1 MSPKGVSLAM
11 ESPSAPLS
19 LERSGVRAHFH
30 QSSFRRECITI
41 PHQSHHPDSPS
52 FSSSGSKG
60 PTCGHH
66 GWSINTSERVP
77 RRWQILPNCVT
88 APAGIHSP
96 PLSPAHFLRIGG
108 KITSTN
114 THCAIHPVVMTCGS
128 TLRMPPPIHRSSP
141 QSPPLHI
148 WTHIPFVR
156 YLPNQRYH
164 SRYHVEPRHC
174 CITAEKEKPNC
185 IRRMT

>member
-1 MSPKGVSLAM
+1 MSTQESGPAFTSPPFDVSTDRICVNHITLTPPHLAPPVPKAR
-11 ESPSAPLS
+11 PANT
-19 LERSGVRAHFH
+19 
-30 QSSFRRECITI
+30 QSVNKYQYRRMSC
-41 PHQSHHPDSPS
+41 
-52 FSSSGSKG
+52 
-60 PTCGHH
+60 
-66 GWSINTSERVP
+66 
-77 RRWQILPNCVT
+77 RWQILPNCVT

-114 THCAIHPVVMTCGS
+114 THCAIHLVVMTCGS

-141 QSPPLHI
+141 QSPSLHI

-164 SRYHVEPRHC
+164 SSYPVEPRRC
-174 CITAEKEKPNC
+174 CITAEKENP
-185 IRRMT
+185 TA